1 MAYLQLT
8 ALTQVY
14 SEKGQQTDHKKKRKK
29 LDKER
34 NTSKCRVSDKEVA
47 ERTFVTN
54 RKRKFILSSGT
65 VGKRSE
71 GRITPITALPCEN
84 TNSFEGR
91 DLKGSGYKIAIQ
103 VSIFSDSA

>member
-1 MAYLQLT
+1 MLWHI
-8 ALTQVY
+8 Y
-14 SEKGQQTDHKKKRKK
+14 SSLLLLRSTVRKGNKQTIKKRKK

-84 TNSFEGR
+84 TNSFEGE
-91 DLKGSGYKIAIQ
+91 I
-103 VSIFSDSA
+103 